1 MDASLQATK
10 QNWADCFPSE
20 VALGNCSD
28 WFSLGNYCGAATLD
42 GWQAAAAMGLIGNTS
57 VALDSLQNLRTPEG
71 RFYLGCALWMDGRE
85 TEALEV
91 LAQSNLPEAERLAA
105 YIAKPVIRI
114 LAQTVWEDATF
125 EDPRF
130 EVHRTGIRRTRL
142 NAKGEVEPDYRELK
156 EPFLRIRRELSFQ
169 PDLYFAHMIEWQ
181 YLPYDL
187 ASLDCPTFGL
197 TSDLDLHIQNNAPW
211 MGAFD
216 EVITVGAEEWA
227 KARAL
232 RPGPT
237 CTYPKLFGVPADL
250 PALNDSERDVDVFI
264 SGTMLSP
271 CHPDKAVLL
280 QQLLRADDL
289 HVRYMNGFLPPK
301 SYAQELQR
309 SKVAFT
315 YVRHPGSMPSRG
327 VESLAAGCAVITQ
340 PGSALTLFAGES
352 YGVFAHRPDQL
363 AEGIRALLAD
373 WPGVSAKAQK
383 GAGLMRREFANP
395 RCISQFLR
403 FLTIRAA
410 LTESR
415 QGRQAPAF
423 PHQKRVVAQR
433 GWVYPSTVNHRLLM
447 HTLEEATG
455 REANLPSP
463 RHPIN
468 AARELDLFIATD
480 LKRITRKVEANHQF
494 APNQQEIA
502 GHRNK
507 ALRLHREMSRQAQ
520 EIYRHGM
527 KQHPDSLVL
536 RFNFIRHGLHW
547 GTPELAA
554 EALDL
559 TREIL
564 KHPDRYFS
572 VDSLEDIMPWDYFGT
587 FFNYRSYLDALTEG
601 LGDSQLDTRL
611 AQRLILASLSHY
623 VGQYTGAVK
632 WLEKAVEWDPNFAH
646 HRFALA
652 QALLLRDEPN
662 DPARAAELLE
672 ALFNDSLLV
681 EPAFQL
687 LAVLQEQGR
696 VNLQAWPEYQ
706 ARFRRMRRMTFAS
719 GQALDAFEVK
729 HLVLLPEMTS
739 LPLQGHPFSCNPPRT
754 AGYSNSALV
763 APWAR
768 HHENPERILLISFE
782 CGNWEN
788 AKAWSYN
795 GFYALEEALAGQGV
809 EHLTLPA
816 IAGISSGDRASWL
829 RQAQLFTENKS
840 FDQAWIWITHNDY
853 EPEFLNWLESVAPVR
868 VGVIMESLEHTDEE
882 THQFSN
888 LAARRNKVLGHLR
901 HCTHALTFD
910 ERDAETLS
918 GELPLQTLWC
928 PPVVGWR
935 DVCATVNLPTPGP
948 AWFQG
953 TAYNPERQAFLECEV
968 LKGLLERPPSAEADS
983 TLPAEFDRAQMES
996 IKQISKY
1003 DIAAL
1008 EWLEEYHG
1016 QIRRIRRQLNDL
1028 WQDSL
1033 RRGFA
1038 HVNLPSIYKGY
1049 AGRVVES
1056 MAAGRPVISWAPPR
1070 QRTRKLFVPGE
1081 EILWFERDRPDE
1093 LAAQI
1098 RWLQDH
1104 PQEARAI
1111 AERARQ
1117 KVLRYHTAETRVR
1130 QILNWLAD
1138 GTEPNYGENETI
1150 NLTTEHQTK
1159 IEMNT
1164 PENTPQ
1170 FETLEAALNAAEAA
1184 HGQNNGPGAIAALEQ
1199 AIELGDRHPVLLRS
1213 LGTQYYLAEQ
1223 FAEARSVFREFTGQC
1238 ADDATGHVQ
1247 YGLAA
1252 YHDGDADA
1260 CVAALQQALVLEPAH
1275 PEALKLSADLD
1286 VSEGRYDEARHK
1298 YDLVAE
1304 NGVTVDTLHA
1314 LAFCQFKTGDV
1325 DRAINTYQQLLEFDS
1340 SDELAAH
1347 NLQVINTKQNEPIEN
1362 EALEFGA
1369 VEAPIAE
1376 AHHPAEN
1383 HLEQADFFQE
1393 AGNAEAAVAELEQAV
1408 AKDAHNA
1415 QLVEALGSLY
1425 FQQDRFEE
1433 ARRQFRKLIELQPR
1447 SAMAYTRLAMT
1458 SYETDRF
1465 DEFESALGLA
1475 MEIDPELPDM
1485 LRFMGKVN
1493 LDQERHYDAG
1503 RIFGKLVELEPENVQ
1518 NLLALAKCLYQGGQE
1533 EAAQVTFERALQ
1545 LEPDNAIASAN
1556 LKAISE
1562 GKPAAS
1568 VEPPVEA
1575 APSPSD
1581 EAALRKLLQRA
1592 QNALEADKPDEAITL
1607 LENLLSQR
1615 PNEVELLN
1623 ALGNL
1628 YMGQGKPAEALEY
1641 FRRNADLRAED
1652 VMPQLQAAT
1661 TALLA
1666 RDYDVFEA
1674 HMQRVLKIEPGH
1686 PHGLKLLATANFR
1699 AQDFAQAA
1707 QLYEQAVL
1715 DLKEDMEVILALG
1728 VCQFRLQKLNEAEGW
1743 FRRAL
1748 EIDPYNATAA
1758 ENLKAVEQAKAN
1770 PAAAPQPAP
1779 ATVATNHEVDA
1790 TAVQQL
1796 KNEATSKP
1804 TDGPAVSR
1812 VGMLNEAQQLL
1823 AAGQLLESW
1832 NAALAAIAKRP
1843 FHPEAYLHLAEVALE
1858 AGNVHQTMRCLER
1871 VLQLA
1876 PEWDVPMQAL
1886 ETLRNHPA
1894 SQQPSASDIEWPALP
1909 PVESRLSVCLIVKDE
1924 EKMLQRALES
1934 VRGIAHQIVVVDTG
1948 SGDRTVEI
1956 AKEHGAEVHHFEWC
1970 DDFSAARNYAL
1981 EHVRGDWV
1989 LVLDADEALP
1999 AKEQHKLQA
2008 DLAKPNYLGH
2018 RLPLVNFIEVAGS
2031 TEETGDGLCYV
2042 PRLFRNAP
2050 GLHFIG
2056 RVHEQV
2062 YSSVL
2067 VRQADW
2073 NMKSGIGTT
2082 TLHHFGYAP
2091 EVKEARDKVKRN
2103 LRLLEQAIQEQP
2115 NEPALLM
2122 NYALDLFNDGQFEKA
2137 LEQDREAFKQL
2148 AKVPANEIF
2157 PEVRERLVSLF
2168 CYHLLQAELYEE
2180 LAETAASQLA
2190 KDCGPTASIHYVH
2203 GLALLKLD
2211 RHEEAIVPLRQ
2222 CILQRDEPAYT
2233 ARFKG
2238 VEGHGPHH
2246 LLADCYART
2255 EQVEAAKA
2263 EFETALELAP
2273 KATSPRWS
2281 YARFL
2286 TESGE
2291 PEAALKLLFEAIDNG
2306 TIDARLWSLGCNIA
2320 NGHLNDSEVAMHWTD
2335 CAIEA
2340 FPEHPEIR
2348 KQRGVA
2354 LLTVGRFRE
2363 ALTCFEQTPS
2373 HPLNEGARVLCLLAT
2388 GQRAQ
2393 LADPDKEQL
2402 ISAAF
2407 VEWYRRLLARG
2418 QETAAR
2424 KLMEQVEAIAEPLPT
2439 AAAVLRETMLEEK

>member
-1 MDASLQATK
+1 
-10 QNWADCFPSE
+10 
-20 VALGNCSD
+20 
-28 WFSLGNYCGAATLD
+28 
-42 GWQAAAAMGLIGNTS
+42 MGLIGNS
-57 VALDSLQNLRTPEG
+57 RVAIDALQQIDSPAA

-85 TEALEV
+85 TEAVEV
-91 LAQSNLPEAERLAA
+91 LAHSPLPEAQRLSAF
-105 YIAKPVIRI
+105 IAKPVIHI

-125 EDPRF
+125 DDPRF
-130 EVHRTGIRRTRL
+130 QVHRTGIRRTRL
-142 NAKGEVEPDYRELK
+142 NKDGELEPDYRELK
-156 EPFLRIRRELSFQ
+156 EPFLNIPRDLPFQ
-169 PDLYFAHMIEWQ
+169 PDLYFAHMVEWQ

-187 ASLDCPTFGL
+187 ADLKCPTFGL

-216 EVITVGAEEWA
+216 EVITVGGEEWA

-237 CTYPKLFGVPADL
+237 STYPKLFGVPAEL
-250 PALNDSERDVDVFI
+250 PALQEHPRDVDVFI

-271 CHPDKAVLL
+271 YHPDKAALL
-280 QQLLRADDL
+280 QQLIRADDL
-289 HVRYMNGFLPPK
+289 HVRYMNGFLPPD
-301 SYAQELQR
+301 SYAEELQR

-327 VESLAAGCAVITQ
+327 VEALAAGCAVLTQ
-340 PGSALTLFAGES
+340 PDSALTLFAGEAE
-352 YGVFAHRPDQL
+352 GVYTQRPDQL
-363 AEGIRALLAD
+363 AEGIRSLIANWPQVAKQAQCGAALI
-373 WPGVSAKAQK
+373 
-383 GAGLMRREFANP
+383 RRDFTNS

-410 LTESR
+410 ITGSKR
-415 QGRQAPAF
+415 TRTVPTA

-433 GWVYPSTVNHRLLM
+433 GWVYPSTVNHRLLK
-447 HTLEEATG
+447 HTLEECTQ
-455 REANLPSP
+455 REAT
-463 RHPIN
+463 HPDAVNAIN
-468 AARELDLFIATD
+468 AARELDLFVATD
-480 LKRITRKVEANHQF
+480 LRRITRKIVASHSFDPGRKQL
-494 APNQQEIA
+494 A
-502 GHRNK
+502 R
-507 ALRLHREMSRQAQ
+507 SRQKATQ
-520 EIYRHGM
+520 LRSEMICQALDIYRHGL
-527 KQHPDSLVL
+527 KQHPHSLVL
-536 RFNFIRHGLHW
+536 RFNFIRHCLHW

-554 EALDL
+554 EALAMV
-559 TREIL
+559 REIL
-564 KHPDRYFS
+564 NRPENYPTVRLID
-572 VDSLEDIMPWDYFGT
+572 DIMPWDYFGT
-587 FFNYRSYLDALTEG
+587 FFNYRKYLDTLTEG
-601 LGDSQLDTRL
+601 IGSGEISNETARK
-611 AQRLILASLSHY
+611 LILAALGNY
-623 VGQYTGAVK
+623 LGQYTGEVNC
-632 WLEKAVEWDPNFAH
+632 LERAVEWDPGFAH

-652 QALLLRDEPN
+652 KALLLRNELGDVE
-662 DPARAAELLE
+662 RAKELLE
-672 ALFNDSLLV
+672 ALFNQSLLI
-681 EPAFQL
+681 EPAFHL
-687 LAVLQEQGR
+687 LSALRERKFVDLP
-696 VNLQAWPEYQ
+696 NWPEYA
-706 ARFRRMRRMTFAS
+706 ARFRRLRKMTFAS
-719 GQALDAFEVK
+719 SQAFGGFEINR
-729 HLVLLPEMTS
+729 LVLPTGLNT
-739 LPLQGHPFSCNPPRT
+739 LPLQANPFAEPPPT
-754 AGYSNSALV
+754 AGISEAAHM
-763 APWAR
+763 APWAGSQPD
-768 HHENPERILLISFE
+768 PERILLISFE
-782 CGNWEN
+782 CGNWDN

-795 GFYALEEALAGQGV
+795 GFYALEEALGTVGV
-809 EHLTLPA
+809 QHLTLPA
-816 IAGISSGDRASWL
+816 IAGIPSNHRASWL
-829 RQAQLFTENKS
+829 RQARLFTEGKS
-840 FDQAWIWITHNDY
+840 FDQAWIWITHNEYDQ
-853 EPEFLNWLESVAPVR
+853 EFLNWLETVAPVR

-882 THQFSN
+882 THQFGN

-910 ERDAETLS
+910 EQDAETLS

-968 LKGLLERPPSAEADS
+968 LKGLLERPPSAEVDS

-1070 QRTRKLFVPGE
+1070 QRTRQLFVPGE

-1164 PENTPQ
+1164 PETTPQ

-1184 HGQNNGPGAIAALEQ
+1184 HGQNDGPGAIAALEQ
-1199 AIELGDRHPVLLRS
+1199 AVELGDRHPVLLRS
-1213 LGTQYYLAEQ
+1213 LGTQFYLASQ
-1223 FAEARSVFREFTGQC
+1223 FAEARAVFQEFTEQC
-1238 ADDATGHVQ
+1238 VDDATGHVQ

-1362 EALEFGA
+1362 EALESEA
-1369 VEAPIAE
+1369 VEAPITE
-1376 AHHPAEN
+1376 AHHPAVK

-1415 QLVEALGSLY
+1415 QLVGALGSLY

-1562 GKPAAS
+1562 GEPAAS

-1575 APSPSD
+1575 GPSPSD
-1581 EAALRKLLQRA
+1581 EAALRELLQRA

-1796 KNEATSKP
+1796 KNEGTSEP

-1823 AAGQLLESW
+1823 AAGQLLKSW

-1858 AGNVHQTMRCLER
+1858 AGNVHQAMRCLER

-1909 PVESRLSVCLIVKDE
+1909 PVQSRLSVCLIVKDE
-1924 EKMLQRALES
+1924 EKMLPRALES
-1934 VRGIAHQIVVVDTG
+1934 VRGVAHQIVVVDTG
-1948 SGDRTVEI
+1948 SSDRTVEI
-1956 AKEHGAEVHHFEWC
+1956 AREHGAEVHHFEWC
-1970 DDFSAARNYAL
+1970 DNFSAARNYAL

-2388 GQRAQ
+2388 DQRAQ

-2424 KLMEQVEAIAEPLPT
+2424 KLMEQVETIAEPLPT
-2439 AAAVLRETMLEEK
+2439 AAAVLREAMLEEK